1 MLRDA
6 RHVLN
11 GTHIDCDLCV
21 IGGGAA
27 GLTIA
32 RELAGSACS
41 LVLLEGGGLEVDG
54 ISQALYA
61 GRNVGL
67 PYERL
72 TTARSRYLG
81 GSTNCWGGFS
91 RPLEPSDFAARPWIP
106 GSGWP
111 IPREAM
117 MPYYERAQEV
127 LGLGPFDYGT
137 DFWLDQV
144 GGPRAGLFPVDGG
157 GGPDAVGGGFE
168 NRVAQLSPPIRM
180 GEAYRAEIGQAANIT
195 AFLNANVTGL
205 DTNPTA
211 TAVER
216 VQVRTLDGPGFTV
229 GARMFVLC
237 CGGIENARILLLSNR
252 VQANGLGNGSDQVGR
267 CFADHPRFKTAP
279 VRLTDQARHRTLYD
293 VSLCLAR
300 RRLRRP
306 HPSVALALSPTA
318 DLQERHALPNSR
330 TYLVASYHSGAL
342 DAFKAMRD
350 LKLLPS
356 RHRCRRHGVPEE
368 EAANLLRNAGP
379 RILRNMPQLAH
390 ALFDSTIDPGW
401 LPRRFVLET
410 VLEPIPNPDSRV
422 TLDHATDPFGR
433 NLPRVDWRL
442 TDQDRRG
449 AAETQR
455 LLRAE
460 LLRRGLIR
468 TDGPA
473 GAPPDAATGMAA
485 GAEMAPEMAP
495 EMADVGWCWHHMGT
509 TRMSVSPRH
518 GVVDPDGQV
527 HGVGNLYV
535 AGSSVFP
542 TMGADHPTMTIVALA
557 LRLTERLV
565 ALLEDGRNSPPAP
578 AIAASR

>member
-1 MLRDA
+1 MEACLLRDA

-32 RELAGSACS
+32 RELAGGS
-41 LVLLEGGGLEVDG
+41 LSVVLLEGGGLEVDG

-91 RPLEPSDFAARPWIP
+91 RPLEPGDFAERPWMP

-111 IPREAM
+111 IPRDTL
-117 MPYYERAQEV
+117 MPYYERSHDV
-127 LGLGPFDYGT
+127 LGLGPFQYDN
-137 DFWLDQV
+137 DFWMERV
-144 GGPRAGLFPVDGG
+144 GGPKTALIPLENDGNGG
-157 GGPDAVGGGFE
+157 GDFE

-180 GEAYRAEIGQAANIT
+180 GEAYRAEIGRAANIT

-216 VQVRTLDGPGFTV
+216 VQVRTLAGPSFTV
-229 GARMFVLC
+229 GARLFVLG
-237 CGGIENARILLLSNR
+237 CGGIENARILLLSNK
-252 VQANGLGNGSDQVGR
+252 VQAAGLGNGNDLVGR
-267 CFADHPRFKTAP
+267 YFADHPRFKTSP
-279 VRLTDQARHRTLYD
+279 IRLTRQGQHRTLYD

-306 HPSVALALSPTA
+306 HPSIALALSPTA
-318 DLQERHALPNSR
+318 ELQERHGLPNSR

-350 LKLLPS
+350 LRLLPS
-356 RHRCRRHGVPEE
+356 RHSCRRFGVSED
-368 EAANLLRNAGP
+368 EAASLLRNAGP
-379 RILRNMPQLAH
+379 RILRSLPQLTH

-401 LPRRFVLET
+401 LSRRFTLET
-410 VLEPIPNPDSRV
+410 VLEPVPNPDSRV
-422 TLDHATDPFGR
+422 TLDHATDPFGC

-449 AAETQR
+449 ATETQR
-455 LLRAE
+455 LLRE
-460 LLRRGLIR
+460 DLLHRGLI
-468 TDGPA
+468 TVENGGEA
-473 GAPPDAATGMAA
+473 SAEAT
-485 GAEMAPEMAP
+485 
-495 EMADVGWCWHHMGT
+495 MADVGWCWHHMGT
-509 TRMSVSPRH
+509 TRMHESPRH
-518 GVVDPDGQV
+518 GVVDPDGRV

-557 LRLTERLV
+557 LRMTDRIL
-565 ALLEDGRNSPPAP
+565 ALLQDERSSPPAP
-578 AIAASR
+578 AVAASL

>member
-11 GTHIDCDLCV
+11 GTHIDCDLCIV
-21 IGGGAA
+21 GGGAA
-27 GLTIA
+27 GLTMA
-32 RELAGSACS
+32 RELAGGTCS
-41 LVLLEGGGLEVDG
+41 VVLLEGGGLEVDG

-91 RPLEPSDFAARPWIP
+91 RPLEPGDFVRRPWIP

-111 IPREAM
+111 IAREAL
-117 MPYYERAQEV
+117 MPYYERSQEV
-127 LGLGPFDYGT
+127 LGLGPFDYGNG
-137 DFWLDQV
+137 FWMERV
-144 GGPRAGLFPVDGG
+144 GGPNATLFPLDGVDGQMG
-157 GGPDAVGGGFE
+157 GGMDGGDFE

-180 GEAYRAEIGQAANIT
+180 GEAYRAEIGRAANIT

-205 DTNPTA
+205 ETNATA
-211 TAVER
+211 SAVER
-216 VQVRTLDGPGFTV
+216 VRVRTLGGPGFTV
-229 GARMFVLC
+229 GARLFVLC
-237 CGGIENARILLLSNR
+237 CGGIENARILLLSNG
-252 VQANGLGNGSDQVGR
+252 VQAAGLGNGNDLVGR
-267 CFADHPRFKTAP
+267 CFADHPRFKTGP
-279 VRLTDQARHRTLYD
+279 VRLTQQRQHRRLYD

-306 HPSVALALSPTA
+306 HPPVALALAPTA
-318 DLQERHALPNSR
+318 ELQARHELPNSR

-350 LKLLPS
+350 LRLLPS
-356 RHRCRRHGVPEE
+356 RHRCRRFGVSED
-368 EAANLLRNAGP
+368 EAASLLRNAGP
-379 RILRNMPQLAH
+379 RILRSLPQLVH

-401 LPRRFVLET
+401 LPRRFTLET
-410 VLEPIPNPDSRV
+410 VLEPVPNPDSRV
-422 TLDHATDPFGR
+422 TLDHATDPFGC

-455 LLRAE
+455 LLREE
-460 LLRRGLIR
+460 LLRRGLISV
-468 TDGPA
+468 DGDGEDGGEGDA
-473 GAPPDAATGMAA
+473 ERGAAA
-485 GAEMAPEMAP
+485 
-495 EMADVGWCWHHMGT
+495 MADVGWCWHHMGT
-509 TRMSVSPRH
+509 TRMHESPRH
-518 GVVDPDGQV
+518 GVVDADGRV

-557 LRLTERLV
+557 LRLTDRV
-565 ALLEDGRNSPPAP
+565 AALLQDERSSPPAP
-578 AIAASR
+578 AVAASL

>member
-11 GTHIDCDLCV
+11 GTHIDCDLCI

-27 GLTIA
+27 GLTMA

-91 RPLEPSDFAARPWIP
+91 RPLEPGDFAARSWIP

-111 IPREAM
+111 IPRETM
-117 MPYYERAQEV
+117 MPFYERAQSV
-127 LGLGPFDYGT
+127 LGLGPFDYDN
-137 DFWLDQV
+137 DFWMERV
-144 GGPRAGLFPVDGG
+144 GGRGAALMPVDGG
-157 GGPDAVGGGFE
+157 DFE

-180 GEAYRAEIGQAANIT
+180 GEAYRAEIGHAANIT
-195 AFLNANVTGL
+195 AFLNANVTAL
-205 DTNPTA
+205 ETNASA

-216 VQVRTLDGPGFTV
+216 VQVRTLEGPRFTV
-229 GARMFVLC
+229 GARLFVLC
-237 CGGIENARILLLSNR
+237 CGGIENARILLLSN
-252 VQANGLGNGSDQVGR
+252 QAQPAGLGNGHDLVGR

-279 VRLTDQARHRTLYD
+279 VRLTDQGRHRKLYD

-300 RRLRRP
+300 RRLKRP
-306 HPSVALALSPTA
+306 HPSVALALSPTQE
-318 DLQERHALPNSR
+318 LQERWGLPNSR
-330 TYLVASYHSGAL
+330 SYLVASYHSGAL

-350 LKLLPS
+350 LRLLPS
-356 RHRCRRHGVPEE
+356 RHRCRRFGVSED
-368 EAANLLRNAGP
+368 EAASLLRNAGP
-379 RILRNMPQLAH
+379 RILRSLPQLAD

-401 LPRRFVLET
+401 LSRSFTLET
-410 VLEPIPNPDSRV
+410 VLEPVPNPDSRV
-422 TLDHATDPFGR
+422 TLDHATDPFGC

-442 TDQDRRG
+442 TEQDRRG
-449 AAETQR
+449 AADTQR
-455 LLRAE
+455 LLLQDLMQRGLVRAE
-460 LLRRGLIR
+460 PG
-468 TDGPA
+468 TV
-473 GAPPDAATGMAA
+473 AAAA
-485 GAEMAPEMAP
+485 DEP

-509 TRMSVSPRH
+509 TRMHESPRH
-518 GVVDPDGQV
+518 GVVDPEGRV

-557 LRLTERLV
+557 LRMTDRIA
-565 ALLEDGRNSPPAP
+565 ALLQDERNSPPAP
-578 AIAASR
+578 AVAASL

>member
-32 RELAGSACS
+32 RELAGSSCS
-41 LVLLEGGGLEVDG
+41 VVLLEGGGLEVDG

-91 RPLEPSDFAARPWIP
+91 RPLEPGDFAERPWIA

-111 IPREAM
+111 IPRDTM
-117 MPYYERAQEV
+117 MPYYERSQSV
-127 LGLGPFDYGT
+127 LGLGPFDYDN
-137 DFWLDQV
+137 DFWMERV
-144 GGPRAGLFPVDGG
+144 GGPKAELIPVDEDG
-157 GGPDAVGGGFE
+157 DGFE

-180 GEAYRAEIGQAANIT
+180 GEAYRAEIGRAANIT

-205 DTNPTA
+205 DTNSTA

-216 VQVRTLDGPGFTV
+216 VQVRTLDGPSFTV
-229 GARMFVLC
+229 GARLFVLC
-237 CGGIENARILLLSNR
+237 CGGIENARILLLSNK
-252 VQANGLGNGSDQVGR
+252 VQAAGLGNGNDLVGR
-267 CFADHPRFKTAP
+267 YFADHPRFKTP
-279 VRLTDQARHRTLYD
+279 PIRLTRQGRHRTLYD

-306 HPSVALALSPTA
+306 HPSVALALAPTA
-318 DLQERHALPNSR
+318 ALQERHALPNSR

-342 DAFKAMRD
+342 EAFKAMRD
-350 LKLLPS
+350 LRLLPS
-356 RHRCRRHGVPEE
+356 RHSCRRFGVSEDE
-368 EAANLLRNAGP
+368 SVSLLRNAGP
-379 RILRNMPQLAH
+379 RILRSMPQLAH
-390 ALFDSTIDPGW
+390 ALFDSMVDPGW
-401 LPRRFVLET
+401 LPRRFTLET
-410 VLEPIPNPDSRV
+410 VLEPVPNPDSRV
-422 TLDHATDPFGR
+422 TLDHATDPFGC

-442 TDQDRRG
+442 TEQDRRG

-455 LLRAE
+455 LLRE
-460 LLRRGLIR
+460 DLLRRGLIT
-468 TDGPA
+468 TDERPGESA
-473 GAPPDAATGMAA
+473 EAT
-485 GAEMAPEMAP
+485 
-495 EMADVGWCWHHMGT
+495 MADVGWCWHHMGT
-509 TRMSVSPRH
+509 TRMHESPRH
-518 GVVDPDGQV
+518 GVVDPEGRV
-527 HGVGNLYV
+527 HGVGNLYI

-557 LRLTERLV
+557 LRMTDRILAMLQDERS
-565 ALLEDGRNSPPAP
+565 SPPAP
-578 AIAASR
+578 AVAASL